1 MADKP
6 PSQTDQNILVYV
18 PEYQNA
24 PLQTTVNSRKPVY
37 YRGYESPRCD
47 SVRSEAAES
56 TCSSLSS
63 TDTLLDIEQTDF
75 RQDSI
80 APPFGWK
87 RLITNGSVIYV
98 R

>member
-6 PSQTDQNILVYV
+6 PPPSDQNILVYV

-24 PLQTTVNSRKPVY
+24 SLQATVNSRKQVY
-37 YRGYESPRCD
+37 CRGYESPRCD

-63 TDTLLDIEQTDF
+63 TDTLVDIEQSDF
-75 RQDSI
+75 KQESI

-87 RLITNGSVIYV
+87 RLHTNGVIIYV